1 MNICVTGGT
10 GTLGRVLI
18 KTLLGQGHERVVS
31 VSRDEVK
38 AGDLRAFH
46 ADPRLNVFLGDV
58 RDRERLG
65 LAFRGCDAVVH
76 AAALKR
82 VPVGEA
88 YDSLEMIKTNISGT
102 VNVVLAAMQAGVK
115 RVVVISS
122 DKAVHPENLYGATK
136 LVAEKFAV
144 QANEY
149 TYPAGTRVSVVR
161 YGNVW
166 NSRGSVVEVWQRYLL
181 NAGMGCTG
189 DDGTNTYQVPLT
201 DERMTRFVITQA
213 QAAALVCEA
222 LEGMQGGEV
231 FVPQL
236 SAMRL
241 PDLAEAMGV
250 GYKVVG
256 LRPGGEKLAERMI
269 SDEEEHRVL
278 TLPSGTMIITP
289 SHRSWSTEPYQGKRA
304 WVPSPYQ
311 SDNVDFLSVDHLR
324 KLLEGV

>member
-18 KTLLGQGHERVVS
+18 KTLLERGHERVVS

-38 AGDLRAFH
+38 AGDLRAST
-46 ADPRLNVFLGDV
+46 ADNRLNVFLGDV
-58 RDRERLG
+58 RDRERLA

-102 VNVVLAAMQAGVK
+102 VNVVLAAMAAGVQK
-115 RVVVISS
+115 VVVISS

-149 TYPAGTRVSVVR
+149 CHPAGTAVSVVR

-166 NSRGSVVEVWQRYLL
+166 NSRGSVVEVWGKAQG
-181 NAGMGCTG
+181 AIK
-189 DDGTNTYQVPLT
+189 LT
-201 DERMTRFVITQA
+201 DDRMTRFVITQA
-213 QAAALVCEA
+213 QAANLVCEA
-222 LEGMQGGEV
+222 LEEMQGGEV
-231 FVPQL
+231 FIPQL
-236 SAMRL
+236 PAMHL
-241 PDLAEAMGV
+241 LDLALLFCEQKNV
-250 GYKVVG
+250 GLEVVG
-256 LRPGGEKLAERMI
+256 LRPGGEKLHERMI
-269 SDEEEHRVL
+269 SDEEESRTL

-289 SHRSWSTEPYQGKRA
+289 SHRSWSTEPYQGKKM
-304 WVPSPYQ
+304 WVPSPYS
-311 SDNVDFLSVDHLR
+311 SDNVQFLSANQLK
-324 KLLEGV
+324 KLLEET